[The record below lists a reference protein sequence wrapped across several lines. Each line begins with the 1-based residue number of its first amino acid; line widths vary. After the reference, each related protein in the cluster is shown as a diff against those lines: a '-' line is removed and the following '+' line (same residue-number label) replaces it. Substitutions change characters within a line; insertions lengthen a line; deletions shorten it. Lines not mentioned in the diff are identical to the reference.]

1 MVFLAFASSAQTM
14 HLVLV
19 SDLCGDIR
27 HEVAKGQLQIFF
39 SDICDELGI
48 TLKEYEIES
57 DPKDVLSCL
66 SSIDPSSDDIIIF
79 CHCGHGC
86 RGPQEGC
93 QDEET
98 DPWPY
103 MELHRGDLPM
113 RQVKQILESK
123 PARLTCAFSCA
134 CNRYH
139 PICMDDIPFT
149 NKKHAATTTSNY
161 KNTILAL
168 GFKQLFLKSEGH
180 ICSSAAIPGFFGYG
194 TEDDSLGVYGSDY
207 YWGLTSA
214 LSHNKFETDVSWSS
228 ILHESFEISH
238 YLVKN
243 HTVTD
248 TSNPLNAQ
256 YVITAKNGIL
266 TDKFAYSCSEHNEKT
281 FKISTASEL
290 KLYFEAGK
298 AGISSINAVLIA
310 DIDMSGISLPMIP
323 NYSAVFDGN
332 GHTIK
337 NLTISSTSDDE
348 NTGLFGSLSG
358 GTVIS
363 NLILENCKMTGSQN
377 VGAICGKNNG
387 GYIVNCK
394 VVDCN
399 VTSNNTSDSPS
410 VGGVCGVMEGS
421 GIIEGVEVSNTKVRC
436 SSGDVGGI
444 VGWLNKGLVLRSKTI
459 SDDDV
464 IRVSGRNSGGIVG
477 SANGGSSYIW
487 QCINNAKVY
496 GENCAGGITS
506 ICAMGSRI
514 NQCIN
519 HGDITGQ
526 KVSGISPYVESL
538 GWVTNSY
545 TTTGV
550 VSLNKDENYVTNC
563 YMMVDSRSDVN
574 DYARLREDFRSGF
587 VAFRLASGCVNP
599 RSGNKAS
606 GDSWGQHL
614 GVDPYPVFEAEI
626 EGGGSSTDV
635 AKNEVHF
642 KDNQYHNAEYQ
653 EDGTCKACD
662 GEMIHDVDDYYLSF
676 HALEDITIT
685 FAMNG
690 EDFDPDDYFDPGDK
704 LWVDLQYSVDGTD
717 NWRTYKYMDKISI
730 KKGQYVY
737 FRGENSNKDFSEG
750 EDFYYTFRTTGKFE
764 AYGDMMSLLS
774 YKTRDVEVPGYC
786 FYKMFYNCKGLVTA
800 PKIGAEELN
809 YNCYESMF
817 ENCTSLVYVP
827 DIRAYNLPG
836 ESFLKTFKGCT
847 SLQRSP
853 KMYFNVFSSG
863 GCCKE
868 MFANCPNLE
877 SIFAFFPE
885 WEDGGFVDWVKNV
898 APSGTFYC
906 LRELPRKYGDS
917 NIPTNWE
924 IKSCYDYDDGTL
936 SGPDYLCFMGY
947 TYMNIK
953 LKQLKY
959 YGNNEDV
966 NLEYSLDKV
975 KWNTM
980 DYNTEISVRN
990 FQPVYFRGI
999 NENGINT
1006 IDKVLNFSV
1015 EGDDFDVS
1023 GDIMTLINYK
1033 SIPNTVPNDYCFY
1046 RMFYGNYNMRRGPK
1060 LSATNLSAYCYREL
1074 FASTG
1079 IVELPELPAKYLD
1092 YGSYQLMCENCS
1104 SLEYVGDIN
1113 VISLENS
1120 SLDEMF
1126 RECPKLTKAPK
1137 ITSQYYGEGCL
1148 GQLYYRSKNVNEIV
1162 VDFESWTNSDG
1173 DAFTDSWVKDVA
1185 STGKF
1190 YCPSS
1195 LPEEYGVSRIPVGWE
1210 RFPIQSAEVVIVEL
1224 PYKKEYLVGEE
1235 IDLSGLKLQSV
1246 NILGKVETVNLSDC
1260 EVEYDFSE
1268 DGIQTVTIVY
1278 QEQTTSFDVTVKG
1291 LEIESISVESTPEQ
1305 TTYDYGFEEL
1315 DLSGLSVKVN
1325 YENGTS
1331 KTLLA
1336 SEYTVSTPIS
1346 TIIGKQLITVTY
1358 KDFEATFEI
1367 VVENPVASISVT
1379 TMPKNEYFQGEELD
1393 LDGGVVTVTY
1403 SNESTETVDLK
1414 DCEVSGFESDEL
1426 GTQTLTV
1433 KYEDVETTF
1442 EVVVI
1447 ERQITSIA
1455 VTTMPKNE
1463 YFQGEEL
1470 DLDGGVVTV
1479 MYNDESTETVE
1490 LKDCDVSGFKSDEV
1504 GTQTLT
1510 VKYEGFETTFDITLK
1525 QPEVVEISSIESL
1538 PNKLEYYIGD
1548 DIDLEGLV
1556 LNVKYSDGHT
1566 ENVEADDENIH
1577 IGEYDNATPGTQQIT
1592 VSYHGKDITF
1602 DVTFQKA
1609 PIMGL
1614 SISQKPNKTEYF
1626 VGEQIDLSGLVAVA
1640 QYANGNRI
1648 VDNTKIE
1655 IVDYDN
1661 STPGS
1666 QVITISYEG
1675 EQSNFEVVFV
1685 QPTVVGI
1692 ASVKSLPYK
1701 LKYNLGDNIDLEGLI
1716 LNVKYSDGSTRSVAF
1731 DDGNMEVEDGY
1742 DNTTYGKRSI
1752 TVLYQGQSTTFEV
1765 EFKEI
1770 VDAED
1775 IFISQRPVKLEYW
1788 KGEDIDYFGM
1798 IVSARCTDGLS
1809 RDIDLADCDFRG
1821 YDANIVGEQT
1831 ITVAYNGKKTTFPV
1845 KVMEWVYVSCGVYQM
1860 PNKLEYNKGED
1871 FVPDGF
1877 VAEFIY
1883 SNGRK
1888 KYLEYNPQKC
1898 IVSGFD
1904 SEKTGVQNVTIK
1916 CYEETQ
1922 ETYVAVYVPVVV
1934 KEDNTAVVVNELL
1947 SIAIDGESYRDTYI
1961 QGDEFSTD
1969 GLRVSATYT
1978 NGNTESIAISDCS
1991 IYGYDM
1997 ERVGKQYVYVV
2008 YAGKVATFEITV
2020 NPKPTELE
2028 YIVITQRPIKLKYN
2042 QGDDID
2048 CDGLVV
2054 TAYNSDGSKEDVTV
2068 DCSTSGY
2075 NSNVVG
2081 KQTITVSYEG
2091 KTASFVVEV
2100 SEVALVEF
2108 EIVNTPEKV
2117 TYYKGERFENIGLEC
2132 KATFSNGRTETV
2144 TVRDVVISE
2153 PDMDKPGVQKVT
2165 VVYSGKSSYFYI
2177 TVNDVTIE
2185 SIVVNREPYKT
2196 SYVESDDFETDG
2208 LSVSVVYSN
2217 NKTESIDIADCIIY
2231 GYDMNK
2237 VGTQRVL
2244 VSYKDKTASFDIT
2257 IESKPVILESI
2268 VVTQR
2273 PIKME
2278 YWQGDDI
2285 SYDGLVVT
2293 AKYSDGSEKDITSE
2307 CSMSGYDKNTVGKQ
2321 DVAVKY
2327 DGKATSIIVVVKEI
2341 ALVSFEIANTPD
2353 KNVYYKGD
2361 TFDNFGFEGKATYSN
2376 GKTEMLQY
2384 WDVVFSNPDM
2394 DKPGTQKVTVSYSNM
2409 SSYFYITVND
2419 IVVESIIVNREP
2431 YKTSYVESDDFETDG
2446 LSVSAVYSNGKT
2458 ESLDLTDCIIYGYDM
2473 NKVGTQRVI
2482 VSYKDK
2488 TASFEITIES
2498 KPVALE
2504 SVVVVQRPIKLEYW
2518 QGDDVSYD
2526 GLVVIA
2532 KYSDGSEKEVTP
2544 DCRISGYDKNYIGKQ
2559 DITVSFN
2566 GKDAV
2571 FMLEVKEVT
2580 LVSFEIVN
2588 IPEKTIYFKGDYFE
2602 KYGFEGKASYSNG
2615 KTETLQY
2622 WDVTFASPDMDKT
2635 GEQKVTVSYSEMSAA
2650 FYITVKDIE
2659 MVAISIDR
2667 KPNKT
2672 VYCIGDGF
2680 IVDGLKVSSVY
2691 NNGKKETIDVAS
2703 CALSGY
2709 DMNKVGM
2716 QNVIVSYGDK
2726 SAMFEITVEKKTV
2739 VLESIAVIQRPIKLE
2754 YWLEDDIDYDG
2765 MVVMA
2770 KYSDGSENDVT
2781 SECNASGYNKN
2792 IVGKQDITISYKGET
2807 ASFVVDVK
2815 EWILISIE
2823 VGNMPD
2829 KVDYYKG
2836 EVFKKDGF
2844 SCKLNYSNGKS
2855 RIIQDCQMER
2865 PDMRTIGEQKVNFSY
2880 SGKTNYFYINVKD
2893 FDVESLHIAK
2903 LPYRLTYYAND
2914 EFAPNG
2920 IKIKAIK
2927 SNGEEF
2933 DVPVSACD
2941 FDGFNMNEVGNQTVT
2956 VRYGG
2961 KSAEFEIAV
2970 KPMSNKVESIVV
2982 TASPY
2987 KTVYWKGDDIAYDGL
3002 VVTAQYQDSSEG
3014 EVTDECE
3021 LYGFDKNYVGQQ
3033 TITVKCYDKLAYFF
3047 VQVKEWE
3054 LVSIGVESLPT
3065 KTEYTQGDVFEEYG
3079 FKGILNYSNDKS
3091 EIVSYYDCKFSIPDM
3106 NKVGEQS
3113 VTVYYKGMETSF
3125 SINVKEKE
3133 QKLEAISITKVPA
3146 KTVYDRGDMID
3157 YTGIEVTAKYSDG
3170 SSKIVTEQCFMD
3182 GYDKD
3187 VVGLQKIVVS
3197 YTDGGI
3203 TKDDTLPVS
3212 VKELTLVSMSVKSL
3226 PFKNTYL
3233 TGERFD
3239 PTGFEALF
3247 TYSNGSTDIK
3257 TLDDCEFRFY
3267 GVGNFD
3273 TDLIA
3278 VTGIQTMIASYNG
3291 QIASFNIEVFDSEEL
3306 VALNVSNYKTNYY
3319 EGDVFDSEEIKIEV
3333 VKKGGD
3339 VEVVQASDCSFY
3351 GYDMNRVGTQNVIV
3365 NYKGIT
3371 ETYKINVVEP
3381 ELVSLEIASLP
3392 WKTEYLATETL
3403 SDQGLRVMA
3412 NYVNCSRE
3420 IYDYIIKSPETM
3432 TIGENE
3438 VVVSYKGKS
3447 TSFFVM
3453 VNDVVFDRIE
3463 ITQTP
3468 YKLDYFVNESI
3479 DYTGLIIE
3487 GVYSDGTRV
3496 AIDHN
3501 RCKKTGFDMNTAAIQ
3516 TVNIEYVDNSNV
3528 HNTSFRI
3535 RVKNIDLKS
3544 IRLLQPPAKKDY
3556 YYEDKTFDLTGMALI
3571 AIYSDGN
3578 IETLDPKDCQFDGF
3592 DTEKYGTNLPI
3603 TVQYHGLTEEFS
3615 INRYELQSVS
3625 VKYEPSSYSD
3635 IISVMDLAVW
3645 ARYSDGTERVV
3656 ENFNYVYGDDK
3667 SVSITYGDFEVKYT
3681 LKTGKDAQITS
3692 KRIATETVA
3701 KIWSFER
3708 TIIVENATSE
3718 IVVADI
3724 SGHVI
3729 RRVLPV
3735 SDRIE
3740 IPVARDGVYV
3750 VRTGNVSQT
3759 VSL

>member
-1 MVFLAFASSAQTM
+1 
-14 HLVLV
+14 
-19 SDLCGDIR
+19 
-27 HEVAKGQLQIFF
+27 
-39 SDICDELGI
+39 
-48 TLKEYEIES
+48 
-57 DPKDVLSCL
+57 
-66 SSIDPSSDDIIIF
+66 
-79 CHCGHGC
+79 
-86 RGPQEGC
+86 
-93 QDEET
+93 
-98 DPWPY
+98 
-103 MELHRGDLPM
+103 
-113 RQVKQILESK
+113 
-123 PARLTCAFSCA
+123 
-134 CNRYH
+134 
-139 PICMDDIPFT
+139 
-149 NKKHAATTTSNY
+149 
-161 KNTILAL
+161 
-168 GFKQLFLKSEGH
+168 
-180 ICSSAAIPGFFGYG
+180 
-194 TEDDSLGVYGSDY
+194 
-207 YWGLTSA
+207 
-214 LSHNKFETDVSWSS
+214 
-228 ILHESFEISH
+228 
-238 YLVKN
+238 
-243 HTVTD
+243 
-248 TSNPLNAQ
+248 
-256 YVITAKNGIL
+256 
-266 TDKFAYSCSEHNEKT
+266 
-281 FKISTASEL
+281 
-290 KLYFEAGK
+290 
-298 AGISSINAVLIA
+298 
-310 DIDMSGISLPMIP
+310 MSGISLPMIP

-363 NLILENCKMTGSQN
+363 NLTLENCSFNGDEN

-387 GYIVNCK
+387 GYIIDCK
-394 VVDCN
+394 VIDCN
-399 VTSNNTSDSPS
+399 VTSNNTSGSPS
-410 VGGVCGVMEGS
+410 VGGVCGIMEGG

-436 SSGDVGGI
+436 ASGDVGGI
-444 VGWLNKGLVLRSKTI
+444 VGWLNKGLVIRSKTI

-614 GVDPYPVFEAEI
+614 GVDSYPVFEAEI

-642 KDNQYHNAEYQ
+642 KDNRYHNAEYQ
-653 EDGTCKACD
+653 EDGSCKACD

-685 FAMNG
+685 FEMNG
-690 EDFDPDDYFDPGDK
+690 EDFDPEDYYDPGDN
-704 LWVDLQYSVDGTD
+704 LSVDLQYSVDGTD
-717 NWRTYKYMDKISI
+717 NWQTYKYLDKINI
-730 KKGQYVY
+730 KKGQNVY
-737 FRGENSNKDFSEG
+737 FRGDNSEKGISDG
-750 EDFYYTFRTTGKFE
+750 EDFYYTFRSTGKFE
-764 AYGDMMSLLS
+764 AHGDIMSLLS
-774 YKTRDVEVPGYC
+774 YKTKDVSVPRYC

-800 PKIGAEELN
+800 PTIGAEDLN

-836 ESFLKTFKGCT
+836 ESFLRTFKGCT

-853 KMYFNVFSSG
+853 KMYFNVFYSG
-863 GCCKE
+863 EDCKE

-953 LKQLKY
+953 LKQLKS

-980 DYNTEISVRN
+980 DYNTEISVGN

-1006 IDKVLNFSV
+1006 INKVLNFSV

-1104 SLEYVGDIN
+1104 NLEYVGDIN

-1195 LPEEYGVSRIPVGWE
+1195 LPEEYGESRIPVGWE
-1210 RFPIQSAEVVIVEL
+1210 RFPIQSAEVVIIEL

-1260 EVEYDFSE
+1260 EFEYDFSE
-1268 DGIQTVTIVY
+1268 DGVQTVTIVY
-1278 QEQTTSFDVTVKG
+1278 QEQTTTFDVTVKG
-1291 LEIESISVESTPEQ
+1291 LEIESISIESTPVQ
-1305 TTYDYGFEEL
+1305 TTYDYGFDEL
-1315 DLSGLSVKVN
+1315 DLSGLSVQVN
-1325 YENGTS
+1325 YGNGTS
-1331 KTLLA
+1331 KALSA
-1336 SEYTVSTPIS
+1336 SEYTVSKPVGTML
-1346 TIIGKQLITVTY
+1346 GKQLITVTY
-1358 KDFEATFEI
+1358 KDFEVSFEI
-1367 VVENPVASISVT
+1367 VVVNTIVSISVT
-1379 TMPKNEYFQGEELD
+1379 SMPKNEYIQGEELD
-1393 LDGGVVTVTY
+1393 LTNGFVTVTY
-1403 SNESTETVDLK
+1403 GDESTETVELK
-1414 DCEVSGFESDEL
+1414 DCDVSGFESDEL

-1479 MYNDESTETVE
+1479 MYNDESTETVDLKDCEVSGFESYE
-1490 LKDCDVSGFKSDEV
+1490 LGTQTLTVKYEDVETTFEVVVIERQITSIAVTTMPKNEYFQGEELDLDGGVVTVMYNDESTETVELMDCDVSGFKSDEV

-1661 STPGS
+1661 SIPGS
-1666 QVITISYEG
+1666 QIITISYEG

-1770 VDAED
+1770 ADAED

-1809 RDIDLADCDFRG
+1809 RDIDLADCDFSG

-1831 ITVAYNGKKTTFPV
+1831 ITVAYNGKMTTFPV
-1845 KVMEWVYVSCGVYQM
+1845 KVMEWVYASSGVYHM
-1860 PNKLEYNKGED
+1860 PNKLEYNKGDD
-1871 FVPDGF
+1871 FEPDGF
-1877 VAEFIY
+1877 VVEFIY

-1888 KYLEYNPQKC
+1888 KYLEYNPQRC

-1922 ETYVAVYVPVVV
+1922 NTYVYIYVPVVV
-1934 KEDNTAVVVNELL
+1934 KEDNTAVVVNEIQ
-1947 SIAIDGESYRDTYI
+1947 SIVIDREPYNNTYI
-1961 QGDEFSTD
+1961 QGDEFSTE

-1978 NGNTESIAISDCS
+1978 NGNTESIDISDCF

-1997 ERVGKQYVYVV
+1997 ERVGKQSVYVV
-2008 YAGKVATFEITV
+2008 CAGKVATFEITI
-2020 NPKPTELE
+2020 NQKPVELE
-2028 YIVITQRPIKLKYN
+2028 SIAITQRPIKLEYN

-2048 CDGLVV
+2048 YEGLKVI
-2054 TAYNSDGSKEDVTV
+2054 AYNSDGSYEDVTSK
-2068 DCSTSGY
+2068 CRTSGY
-2075 NSNVVG
+2075 NSNIIG
-2081 KQTITVSYEG
+2081 KQSINVSYED
-2091 KTASFVVEV
+2091 KTASFVVDVREV
-2100 SEVALVEF
+2100 SLVAF

-2117 TYYKGERFENIGLEC
+2117 TYYKGERFEITGLEC
-2132 KATFSNGRTETV
+2132 KATYSNGKTETLQV
-2144 TVRDVVISE
+2144 GGVVISE
-2153 PDMDKPGVQKVT
+2153 PDMNKTGVAKVT
-2165 VVYSGKSSYFYI
+2165 VTYSGKSAYFYI

-2196 SYVESDDFETDG
+2196 LYVVGDDFVADG
-2208 LSVSVVYSN
+2208 LSVFAVYSN
-2217 NKTESIDIADCIIY
+2217 GITENIAISDCYIY

-2237 VGTQRVL
+2237 TGSQKVL
-2244 VSYKDKTASFDIT
+2244 VSYKDKTTSYGIT
-2257 IESKPVILESI
+2257 IEGKPVVLESI
-2268 VVTQR
+2268 VIDQR
-2273 PIKME
+2273 PVKWE

-2285 SYDGLVVT
+2285 SYEGLVVV
-2293 AKYSDGSEKDITSE
+2293 AKYSDGSEKNITNE
-2307 CSMSGYDKNTVGKQ
+2307 CSINGYDKNTVGKQ
-2321 DVAVKY
+2321 DITVKY
-2327 DGKATSIIVVVKEI
+2327 DGKSASFIVEVREI
-2341 ALVSFEIANTPD
+2341 ALVSFEIVNTPE

-2361 TFDNFGFEGKATYSN
+2361 SFDNFGFVGKATYSN
-2376 GKTEMLQY
+2376 GKIETLQY

-2394 DKPGTQKVTVSYSNM
+2394 DKPGTQKVAVSYSNL

-2419 IVVESIIVNREP
+2419 IVVESIEINRAP
-2431 YKTSYVESDDFETDG
+2431 YKTSYTAGDAFEADG
-2446 LSVSAVYSNGKT
+2446 LAVSAVYSNGKT
-2458 ESLDLTDCIIYGYDM
+2458 ETVDISDCAIYGYDM
-2473 NKVGTQRVI
+2473 NKTGMQKVW
-2482 VSYKDK
+2482 VSLKGK
-2488 TASFEITIES
+2488 TDSFEITVES
-2498 KPVALE
+2498 KPVVLE
-2504 SVVVVQRPIKLEYW
+2504 AVVVAQRPIKLEYW
-2518 QGDDVSYD
+2518 KGDDISYD
-2526 GLVVIA
+2526 GLVVMSR
-2532 KYSDGSEKEVTP
+2532 YSDGSEKDVTA
-2544 DCRISGYDKNYIGKQ
+2544 DCRISGYNKNTVGKQ
-2559 DITVSFN
+2559 DIDVSFN
-2566 GKDAV
+2566 GKVAT
-2571 FMLEVKEVT
+2571 FMVEVKEVT

-2588 IPEKTIYFKGDYFE
+2588 TPEKTTYYKGERFE
-2602 KYGFEGKASYSNG
+2602 KYGFEGRVSYSNG
-2615 KTETLQY
+2615 SKETLQY
-2622 WDVTFASPDMDKT
+2622 WDAMFSTPDMDYI
-2635 GEQKVTVSYSEMSAA
+2635 GEQKVSVVYSDMSAS
-2650 FYITVKDIE
+2650 FYINVMDIE
-2659 MVAISIDR
+2659 IASISVDR
-2667 KPNKT
+2667 SPNKT
-2672 VYCIGDGF
+2672 SYYTGDEF
-2680 IVDGLKVSSVY
+2680 VVEGLKVSAAY
-2691 NNGKKETIDVAS
+2691 NNGKTEVIDIAACS
-2703 CALSGY
+2703 LSGY
-2709 DMNKVGM
+2709 DMSKVGK
-2716 QNVIVSYGDK
+2716 QNVIVNYGGK
-2726 SAMFEITVEKKTV
+2726 SVMFEITVEKKAV
-2739 VLESIAVIQRPIKLE
+2739 VLESIAIVQRPIKLE
-2754 YWLEDDIDYDG
+2754 YWQDDDIDYDG
-2765 MVVMA
+2765 MVVLA
-2770 KYSDGSENDVT
+2770 KYSDGSEIDVT
-2781 SECNASGYNKN
+2781 SECSASGYNKN
-2792 IVGKQDITISYKGET
+2792 VVGKQDITISYKGKT
-2807 ASFVVDVK
+2807 ASFIVDVK

-2823 VGNMPD
+2823 VGNMPN

-2836 EVFKKDGF
+2836 EIFKKDGF
-2844 SCKLNYSNGKS
+2844 SCKLNYSNGRSKGV
-2855 RIIQDCQMER
+2855 QDCQMER
-2865 PDMRTIGEQKVNFSY
+2865 PDMSKIGEQKVNFSY
-2880 SGKTNYFYINVKD
+2880 SGKTNYFYINIKD
-2893 FDVESLHIAK
+2893 FDVESLQIVK
-2903 LPYRLTYYAND
+2903 FPYRLTYHLND
-2914 EFAPNG
+2914 DFAPDG
-2920 IKIKAIK
+2920 IKIKAVK
-2927 SNGEEF
+2927 SNGEEI
-2933 DVPVSACD
+2933 DVPVSACE
-2941 FDGFNMNEVGNQTVT
+2941 FDGFNMEEVGSQMVT
-2956 VRYGG
+2956 VNYGG
-2961 KSAEFEIAV
+2961 KNAEFEIVV
-2970 KPMSNKVESIVV
+2970 KPVSNKVETIIVA
-2982 TASPY
+2982 TTPD
-2987 KTVYWKGDDIAYDGL
+2987 KTVYWKGEDIAYEGL
-3002 VVTAQYQDSSEG
+3002 VVTARYQDGSE
-3014 EVTDECE
+3014 EDVTKECE
-3021 LYGFDKNYVGQQ
+3021 LSGFDKNYVGQQ
-3033 TITVKCYDKLAYFF
+3033 TITAKFYDKLTYFF

-3054 LVSIGVESLPT
+3054 LVSIEVETLPI
-3065 KTEYTQGDVFEEYG
+3065 KTEYIQEEVFEEYG
-3079 FKGILNYSNDKS
+3079 FKGRLNYSNGKS
-3091 EIVSYYDCKFSIPDM
+3091 VIVSDYECKFSKPDM
-3106 NKVGEQS
+3106 SKVGEQT
-3113 VTVYYKGMETSF
+3113 VTVYYKDMTTSF
-3125 SINVKEKE
+3125 TISVKKKE
-3133 QKLEAISITKVPA
+3133 QKLYAISITKVPA
-3146 KTVYDRGDMID
+3146 KTEYERGETID
-3157 YTGIEVTAKYSDG
+3157 YTGMEVIANYSDG
-3170 SSKIVTEQCFMD
+3170 SSKVVTDQCFMD
-3182 GYDKD
+3182 GYDKN
-3187 VVGLQKIVVS
+3187 VVGLQKILVS
-3197 YTDGGI
+3197 YSEDGI
-3203 TKDDTLPVS
+3203 TKDATLRVS
-3212 VKELTLVSMSVKSL
+3212 VKDLILVSMSVSSMPSKT
-3226 PFKNTYL
+3226 TYL
-3233 TGERFD
+3233 TGEKFD

-3247 TYSNGSTDIK
+3247 AYSNGSTEIK
-3257 TLDDCEFRFY
+3257 TLDDCEFMFY
-3267 GVGNFD
+3267 GAGDFD
-3273 TDLIA
+3273 IEKIA
-3278 VTGIQTMIASYNG
+3278 VTGTQTMIVCYKG
-3291 QIASFNIEVFDSEEL
+3291 QTASFNIDVFDGEEI
-3306 VALNVSNYKTNYY
+3306 VALNVSNYKTYY
-3319 EGDVFDSEEIKIEV
+3319 FEGDVFDTDEIKIEI
-3333 VKKGGD
+3333 VKKNGD
-3339 VEVVQASDCSFY
+3339 VEEVQVSDCSFY
-3351 GYDMNRVGTQNVIV
+3351 GYDMSRVGAQNVIV
-3365 NYKGIT
+3365 NYKGVA
-3371 ETYKINVVEP
+3371 EMYKIEVVEP
-3381 ELVSLEIASLP
+3381 ELVSLIIAERP
-3392 WKTEYLATETL
+3392 WKTEYSAGETL
-3403 SDQGLRVMA
+3403 ECQGLRVMA

-3420 IYDYIIKSPETM
+3420 IYDYAIKSPESM

-3438 VVVSYKGKS
+3438 IIVTYQGKS
-3447 TSFFVM
+3447 TSFFVN

-3463 ITQTP
+3463 ITQLP
-3468 YKLDYFVNESI
+3468 FKLDYFVNEDI
-3479 DYTGLIIE
+3479 DYTGLEIV

-3501 RCKKTGFDMNTAAIQ
+3501 LCEKTGFDMTTAAIQ
-3516 TVNIEYVDNSNV
+3516 TVFIEYVDNSNV
-3528 HNTSFRI
+3528 YNASFSI

-3544 IRLLQPPAKKDY
+3544 VRLLQPPVKKDY
-3556 YYEDKTFDLTGMALI
+3556 YYEDKALDLSGMVLI

-3578 IETLDPKDCQFDGF
+3578 IETIDPKDCQFDGF
-3592 DTEKYGTNLPI
+3592 DTEKYGANLPI
-3603 TVQYHGLTEEFS
+3603 TVQYTDLSEEFT
-3615 INRYELQSVS
+3615 INRYELQSVY

-3635 IISVMDLAVW
+3635 IISVMDIMVF
-3645 ARYSDGTERVV
+3645 ARYFDGTEQVV
-3656 ENFNYVYGDDK
+3656 DDFNYVYLDGK
-3667 SVSITYGDFEVKYT
+3667 SISITYGDFEVKYT
-3681 LKTGKDAQITS
+3681 LNGDKGKSQVTS
-3692 KRIATETVA
+3692 KKVA
-3701 KIWSFER
+3701 SENTTKIWSFER

-3724 SGHVI
+3724 SGHII

-3740 IPVARDGVYV
+3740 IPLPRLGVYV
-3750 VRTGNVSQT
+3750 VRTGNSSQT
-3759 VSL
+3759 LSL